1 MAADTFSFENHP
13 ALERPKVTPR
23 EPMHPGY
30 TPTFGEVRPASE
42 LPLET
47 LDVVDPEMWR
57 QGKFWDRL
65 ERLRKEDPV
74 HYTPDSFVGPY
85 WSVTLYDDIMAVDT
99 DHKRFSSSWEYGGI
113 TLGPPLED
121 FEMPMFIAM
130 DEPRHSEQRKTVQ
143 PAVAPNM
150 LKEYESV
157 IRARTQ
163 AVLDGLPVNEP
174 FDWVDRVS
182 IELTGMML
190 ATLFGYPQERRRE
203 LTRWSDIATNMH
215 NPDICP
221 GGEVQWKQEMM
232 QCLTT
237 FMGLFQQRGAEA
249 ENGDLISLLAHG
261 DKTKN
266 MTPMELLG
274 NVILLIVGGNDTSRN
289 TMTASVYALNK
300 YPEQYKKL
308 KADESLIPNM
318 VSETIRWQTP
328 LSFMRRT
335 ALEDVT
341 IRGKTIKKGEQV
353 AMWYVSGNR
362 DTNFWKENPE
372 DFIID
377 RKNARQ
383 HLSFGFG
390 IHRCV
395 GNRLAELQLKILWEE
410 LMARYEHIEVLAEPS
425 FTSGA
430 FVRGYTW
437 MPVVLHPK

>member
-42 LPLET
+42 LALET

-85 WSVTLYDDIMAVDT
+85 WSVTLYEDIMAVDT

-157 IRARTQ
+157 IRSRTQ
-163 AVLDGLPVNEP
+163 AVLDGLPVGEP

-203 LTRWSDIATNMH
+203 LTRWSDVATNMH

-261 DKTKN
+261 DKTRN

-289 TMTASVYALNK
+289 TMTASVYALNR
-300 YPEQYKKL
+300 YPEEYRKL
-308 KADESLIPNM
+308 KADPELIPNM

-341 IRGKTIKKGEQV
+341 IRGKTIRKGEQV

-410 LMARYEHIEVLAEPS
+410 LMARYDHIEVLAEPS
-425 FTSGA
+425 YTSGA

>member
-13 ALERPKVTPR
+13 ELQRPKVTPR

-30 TPTFGEVRPASE
+30 VETNGDVTPASA
-42 LPLET
+42 LDLAT
-47 LDVVDPEMWR
+47 LDVIDPEVWR

-74 HYTPDSFVGPY
+74 HFTPDSFVGPY
-85 WSVTLYDDIMAVDT
+85 WSVTLYEDIMAVDT
-99 DHKRFSSSWEYGGI
+99 DHKRFSSSWEFGGI

-150 LKEYESV
+150 LKDYEPL

-163 AVLDGLPVNEP
+163 AVLDNLPVGEP

-190 ATLFGYPQERRRE
+190 ATLFDYPQERRRE

-221 GGEVQWKQEMM
+221 GGEAQWKQEMM

-237 FMGLFQQRGAEA
+237 FMGMFQERGAS
-249 ENGDLISLLAHG
+249 ENKGDLISLLAHG
-261 DKTKN
+261 EKTRN

-289 TMTASVYALNK
+289 TMSASVYALNK
-300 YPEQYKKL
+300 YPDQYAKL
-308 KADESLIPNM
+308 KADPELIPNM

-335 ALEDVT
+335 ALEDVE

-362 DTNFWKENPE
+362 DTNFWQEDPE
-372 DFIID
+372 LYDIE
-377 RKNARQ
+377 RKNARA

-410 LMARYEHIEVLAEPS
+410 LMARYDHIEVLAEPS

>member
-1 MAADTFSFENHP
+1 MAADTFTFENHP

-30 TPTFGEVRPASE
+30 TPTFGEVRPACD
-42 LPLET
+42 LALET

-85 WSVTLYDDIMAVDT
+85 WSVTLYEDIMAVDT

-150 LKEYESV
+150 LKEYGSV

-163 AVLDGLPVNEP
+163 AVLDALPVNEP